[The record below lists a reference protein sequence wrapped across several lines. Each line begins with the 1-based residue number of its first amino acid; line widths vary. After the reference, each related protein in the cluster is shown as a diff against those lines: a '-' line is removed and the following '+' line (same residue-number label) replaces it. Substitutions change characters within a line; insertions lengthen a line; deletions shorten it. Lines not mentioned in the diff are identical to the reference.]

1 MLHTIIHEDQH
12 VAFGKSMDLFEI
24 ISHIMCIVMTATQ
37 LSLLTFVIDP
47 NKNRSPHTC
56 RMRRDNVHGLIDI
69 DQSGRREL
77 GNLIVPHT
85 SQNGTHAAQELDPR
99 QVVNTAVLVLIQD
112 LQQCR
117 SAGSTCSASRVGKLK
132 LRDIVH
138 VGTGCD
144 PGLTLRLCGS
154 FCLQKLL
161 QDVVKVPE
169 ASFCKRRQVL
179 VNTLKKVTNRTVPNL
194 HCTVIILQYLV

>member
-1 MLHTIIHEDQH
+1 MLYTIVHEDQH
-12 VAFGKSMDLFEI
+12 VAFGKSMNLFEI
-24 ISHIMCIVMTATQ
+24 ISHIAGIVVTATQ

-47 NKNRSPHTC
+47 NKNRSPHTF

-77 GNLIVPHT
+77 GNLIVPHA
-85 SQNGTHAAQELDPR
+85 SQNGTHAAQELDPG
-99 QVVNTAVLVLIQD
+99 QVISIAVLVLIQD

-117 SAGSTCSASRVGKLK
+117 SAGSTGSTSRVRKLK
-132 LRDIVH
+132 LRDIVN

-154 FCLQKLL
+154 FVYRSCGK
-161 QDVVKVPE
+161 
-169 ASFCKRRQVL
+169 
-179 VNTLKKVTNRTVPNL
+179 
-194 HCTVIILQYLV
+194 I